1 MAKTFECKDA
11 GAVCRAKIR
20 GETDVEVL
28 KKANEHAK
36 RSHGIDLTQSRTLVR
51 YAQSLI
57 REE

>member
-1 MAKTFECKDA
+1 MPKTFECKDA
-11 GAVCRAKIR
+11 GVVCRAKIR

-36 RSHGIDLTQSRTLVR
+36 EAHGIDLTRSRTLVS